1 MIQNHTL
8 EPQTLA
14 DPAGWNQDHDP
25 ARWQPLLSGE
35 EERELA
41 RRIKDGDQAARKH
54 LILANL
60 RLVAGIARRYK
71 GGKLSLDDL
80 VQEGNLGLI
89 RASEDFDP
97 SVHGCSFYTY
107 AEIWIKAFIHRAL
120 IANDSLI
127 RIPLHVFQRHKRYRR
142 GMGMPGGAGRAGEGN
157 AEAEA
162 PNVEEVASK
171 IGISPRQPRPMS
183 PATYGLDSPRPV
195 DVEEEGMPLTEAIAD
210 GRLPD
215 DEVAD
220 HEQRLLLEVALRR
233 LNPVEAWVI
242 RERYGL
248 CMFIPDEMC
257 WPHLNPRG
265 DCPDDPEDAADSGA
279 DPHGNR
285 RAYFHR
291 TYMDLER
298 DCGLSRYRIQQV
310 EEAALEKLRDVLRPC
325 FIQAV

>member
-1 MIQNHTL
+1 MIRNNAL

-25 ARWQPLLSGE
+25 VRWQPLISGE

-41 RRIKDGDQAARKH
+41 ERIKGGDQAARRR

-60 RLVAGIARRYK
+60 RLVAGIAQRYK
-71 GGKLSLDDL
+71 PSKLSLDDL

-107 AEIWIKAFIHRAL
+107 AAIWIKAFIHRAL
-120 IANDSLI
+120 VANDSLI
-127 RIPLHVFQRHKRYRR
+127 RFPLHVIRRRKRYRQV
-142 GMGMPGGAGRAGEGN
+142 MGMPGDAGMGGDGSADTET
-157 AEAEA
+157 
-162 PNVEEVASK
+162 PSVEEIARR
-171 IGISPRQPRPMS
+171 IGVSPRQLK
-183 PATYGLDSPRPV
+183 ATRLAAGGLDSPHTADEQD
-195 DVEEEGMPLTEAIAD
+195 DVIPLTEVVAE

-215 DEVAD
+215 EEVAD

-248 CMFIPDEMC
+248 CILIPDEMC
-257 WPHLNPRG
+257 WPHREPRA
-265 DCPDDPEDAADSGA
+265 DCGDDPEDRS
-279 DPHGNR
+279 DPGTGPSDDR

-291 TYMDLER
+291 TYKDLTR
-298 DCGLSRYRIQQV
+298 DCGLSLHRIRQV

-325 FIQAV
+325 LVQAV

>member
-1 MIQNHTL
+1 MIRNDVL

-41 RRIKDGDQAARKH
+41 QRIKDGDQSARRH

-71 GGKLSLDDL
+71 AGKLPLDDL

-107 AEIWIKAFIHRAL
+107 AQIWIKAFIHRAL

-127 RIPLHVFQRHKRYRR
+127 RIPLHVIQRQKRYRR
-142 GMGMPGGAGRAGEGN
+142 GMGMPDVAGTAGYGT

-162 PNVEEVASK
+162 PSIEEVASK
-171 IGISPRQPRPMS
+171 IGGSPLQSRPTS
-183 PATYGLDSPRPV
+183 LAACGLHSPRPV
-195 DVEEEGMPLTEAIAD
+195 SAEEEGMPLTEMIAD
-210 GRLPD
+210 SRLPD

-233 LNPVEAWVI
+233 LSPVEAWVI

-248 CMFIPDEMC
+248 CMLIPDEMC
-257 WPHLNPRG
+257 WPHLNPRE
-265 DCPDDPEDAADSGA
+265 DCPDDPEVAPESGA

-310 EEAALEKLRDVLRPC
+310 EEAALVKLRDVLRPC
-325 FIQAV
+325 LVQAV